1 MNGGSNIN
9 RLFNYVFCE
18 IFYLHVTEIYVIVDI
33 RRIQIDL
40 LSLLGS
46 RIGPPSRFVRLN
58 PVLQSRLGLK
68 SVSVVEI
75 SRTYQVL
82 VMVVAVLVVAVLVLV
97 LVAVLVLVVELVAVR
112 FALTK

>member
-9 RLFNYVFCE
+9 RLFNDVFGE

-58 PVLQSRLGLK
+58 PVLQSRLGLT

-75 SRTYQVL
+75 SRTYQ
-82 VMVVAVLVVAVLVLV
+82 VVAVLVLV
-97 LVAVLVLVVELVAVR
+97 LVAVLVVELVLVLVVELVLVR